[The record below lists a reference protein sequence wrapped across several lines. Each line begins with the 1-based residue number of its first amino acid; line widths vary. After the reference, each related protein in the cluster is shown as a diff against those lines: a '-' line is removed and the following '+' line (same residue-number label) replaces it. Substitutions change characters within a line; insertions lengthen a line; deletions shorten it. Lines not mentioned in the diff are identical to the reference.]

1 MGEDWILTGYI
12 LFWLA
17 VLGAVM
23 GSFLDCAAW
32 RVVHSESILT
42 GRSHCGSC
50 GHSLSIRDL
59 IPVFSY
65 LFHRGRCRYCGGKI
79 PAECLIAELCGC
91 LLFLGLGWRYG
102 LRAELVMWLAL
113 GCICL
118 LLALIDWNMQILPDK
133 LLLLA
138 AANRLVFLLI
148 LQQPLGETLLA
159 MLIGACSVSVPL
171 LLLVLLAD
179 RLLGREA
186 MGGGDIK
193 LLFVLGLYMDWMQM
207 CLLLL
212 TGCVLGLFT
221 GLWMKARQVKAR
233 QNDGDGALPFGPPLI
248 GAWYLVLLFGEP
260 LLTWY
265 RGILFL

>member
-1 MGEDWILTGYI
+1 MGEDWIFTGYI

-32 RVVHSESILT
+32 RIAHKESLLT

-50 GHSLSIRDL
+50 GHSLSLRDL

-65 LFHRGRCRYCGGKI
+65 IFHRGRCRYCGGKI
-79 PAECLIAELCGC
+79 PAECLAAELCG
-91 LLFLGLGWRYG
+91 LLMFLGLGWRYG
-102 LRAELVMWLAL
+102 LGPELAMWLVM
-113 GCICL
+113 GCLCL
-118 LLALIDWNMQILPDK
+118 LIALIDWNIGLIPDR
-133 LLLLA
+133 LLLLT
-138 AANRLVFLLI
+138 AANRLIFLFVLN
-148 LQQPLGETLLA
+148 QPFGKTLLS
-159 MLIGACSVSVPL
+159 MVIGACSVSVPL

-179 RLLGREA
+179 KLLGRET

-193 LLFVLGLYMDWMQM
+193 LIFVLGLYMDWMQM
-207 CLLLL
+207 CLVLIAA
-212 TGCVLGLFT
+212 CVLGILT
-221 GLWMKARQVKAR
+221 GLLMKTPARHNKEER
-233 QNDGDGALPFGPPLI
+233 TLPFGPPLI

-260 LLTWY
+260 LIAWY

>member
-17 VLGAVM
+17 VLGAVL

-32 RVVHSESILT
+32 RMARHESILT

-50 GHSLSIRDL
+50 GHSLAARDL
-59 IPVFSY
+59 IPIFSY
-65 LFHRGRCRYCGGKI
+65 LFHRGRCRYCGARI
-79 PAECLIAELCGC
+79 PAECLVAELSGC
-91 LLFLGLGWRYG
+91 LLFLGLGWKFG
-102 LRAELVMWLAL
+102 LTPELAMWLVL

-118 LLALIDWNMQILPDK
+118 LLALIDWSIQLLPDR

-138 AANRLVFLLI
+138 AANRLVFLII
-148 LQQPLGETLLA
+148 LQEPLGKTLPA
-159 MLIGACSVSVPL
+159 MVLGACSVSVPL

-179 RLLGREA
+179 RLLGRET

-212 TGCVLGLFT
+212 TGCVLGLLT
-221 GLWMKARQVKAR
+221 GLWLRHR
-233 QNDGDGALPFGPPLI
+233 GRDGGLAFGPPLI

-265 RGILFL
+265 RGMLFL

>member
-32 RVVHSESILT
+32 RIARHESVLT

-50 GHSLSIRDL
+50 GHSLSVRDL
-59 IPVFSY
+59 IPVFIY
-65 LFHRGRCRYCGGKI
+65 LFHRGRCRYCGTRI
-79 PAECLIAELCGC
+79 PAECLTAEICGC
-91 LLFLGLGWRYG
+91 LLFLGLGWRQG
-102 LRAELVMWLAL
+102 LNAELAMWLIL

-118 LLALIDWNMQILPDK
+118 LLALIDWNIGLLPDK

-138 AANRLVFLLI
+138 AANRLVFLFV
-148 LQQPLGETLLA
+148 LQQPLGETLISMA
-159 MLIGACSVSVPL
+159 IGACSVSVPL

-179 RLLGREA
+179 RLLGRET

-193 LLFVLGLYMDWMQM
+193 LIFVLGLYMDWMQM
-207 CLLLL
+207 CLILIVA
-212 TGCVLGLFT
+212 CVLGILT
-221 GLWMKARQVKAR
+221 GLLMKCLTRQR
-233 QNDGDGALPFGPPLI
+233 DGDGTVPFGPPLI

-260 LLTWY
+260 LIAWY

>member
-1 MGEDWILTGYI
+1 MREDWILTGYI

-32 RVVHSESILT
+32 RIAHNESITT

-50 GHSLSIRDL
+50 GHSLSVGDL

-65 LFHRGRCRYCGGKI
+65 LFHRGKCRYCGAKI
-79 PAECLIAELCGC
+79 PAECLAAELCGC
-91 LLFLGLGWRYG
+91 LMFLGLGSRYG
-102 LRAELVMWLAL
+102 IQPELAMWLVL

-118 LLALIDWNMQILPDK
+118 LLALIDWNIQIIPDK
-133 LLLLA
+133 LLILA
-138 AANRLVFLLI
+138 VVNRLVFLLV
-148 LQQPLGETLLA
+148 LKQPLGETLISMA
-159 MLIGACSVSVPL
+159 IGACSVSVPL
-171 LLLVLLAD
+171 LLLVLVAD
-179 RLLGREA
+179 RIMGKET

-212 TGCVLGLFT
+212 TACLLGILT
-221 GLWMKARQVKAR
+221 GILMKLSSRQKSEDRAV
-233 QNDGDGALPFGPPLI
+233 PFGPPLI
-248 GAWYLVLLFGEP
+248 GAWYLVLMFGEP
-260 LLTWY
+260 LITWY
-265 RGILFL
+265 RGLLFL